1 MILDYVTSKGYLY
14 RSELEEWM
22 YSQGM
27 AKNKA
32 LAAYSGLVESGE
44 LAKITEHATNK
55 VIVGTPS
62 HILTM
67 LRDDISGKY
76 RREGIKCIS

>member
-14 RSELEEWM
+14 RSELETWI

-32 LAAYSGLVESGE
+32 LTAYSGLVESGE
-44 LAKITEHATNK
+44 LAKITVHGTSK
-55 VIVGTPS
+55 VIVGTPAE
-62 HILTM
+62 IYRM
-67 LRDDISGKY
+67 LSEAPAGMY
-76 RREGIKCIS
+76 RS

>member
-32 LAAYSGLVESGE
+32 LTTYSGLIESGE
-44 LAKITEHATNK
+44 LAKITEHGTSK
-55 VIVGTPS
+55 VIVGTPTEIYQMFS
-62 HILTM
+62 KAPA
-67 LRDDISGKY
+67 GKY
-76 RREGIKCIS
+76 RS

>member
-32 LAAYSGLVESGE
+32 LTAYSGLVESGA
-44 LAKITEHATNK
+44 LAKITVHGTSK
-55 VIVGTPS
+55 VIVGTPAE
-62 HILTM
+62 ICRM
-67 LRDDISGKY
+67 LAEAPVGMY
-76 RREGIKCIS
+76 RS

>member
-32 LAAYSGLVESGE
+32 LAAYSDLVESGK
-44 LAKITEHATNK
+44 LARITVRSTSK